1 MTTSTTRTLSAPIA
15 GPVAFDLTMA
25 HGLIRVTVGGTDRA
39 ELTLTTP
46 SPADSPAGKAIA
58 AASLSADVRVITAHV
73 PTPEAGVTIVNH
85 HGGGQVTITDTGG
98 GVIIASGGTMHI
110 SGAVIGRGTRITS
123 LSGGNVAAGV
133 TAELRLPAGS
143 ALGVSTKTGQV
154 TTSGELE
161 WARFTSTSG
170 DLALDACGKLV
181 ASSKSGDIAADVA
194 DVVEARTVSGDIRL
208 GRTDAVKANSIS
220 GDVAIADFGGSAT
233 LGTVSGDITVHA
245 TEPGHL
251 TATSTSGD
259 VTVTAPAALA
269 AATGPDALT
278 VNARSVSGDVRTPRP
293 AATTARPRRP
303 RHR

>member
-1 MTTSTTRTLSAPIA
+1 MTISTTRTLSAPIA

-39 ELTLTTP
+39 ELTLSTP
-46 SPADSPAGKAIA
+46 DPADSPAGRAIA
-58 AASLSADVRVITAHV
+58 QASLSADVRVITAHV
-73 PTPEAGVTIVNH
+73 PTPEGDVTIVNH
-85 HGGGQVTITDTGG
+85 HGGGKVTITNTGG

-110 SGAVIGRGTRITS
+110 SGAVIGRGARITTMH
-123 LSGGNVAAGV
+123 GAGVAAGV

-161 WARFTSTSG
+161 WARFHSTSG
-170 DLALDACGKLV
+170 NLALDACGKLV
-181 ASSKSGDIAADVA
+181 ASSTSGDIAADIA

-208 GRTDAVKANSIS
+208 GRTDAVKANTTS
-220 GDVAIADFGGSAT
+220 GDVSIADFGGSASLT
-233 LGTVSGDITVHA
+233 TVSGDIAVHA

-251 TATSTSGD
+251 SASSTSGD

-269 AATGPDALT
+269 AATGADALT

-293 AATTARPRRP
+293 ATTARPRRP
-303 RHR
+303 RRR